1 MRMPKLREGGEAMI
15 ELSEFPTQEQLDAMN
30 KDELNEL
37 WKRLLDECDI
47 REGAIACRALSIGQA
62 FLKAVER

>member
-1 MRMPKLREGGEAMI
+1 MSK
-15 ELSEFPTQEQLDAMN
+15 LSEFPTQEQLDAMN

-37 WKRLLDECDI
+37 WKRLIDECDF

-62 FLKAVER
+62 FAKAVER